1 MPLLEREP
9 ALETLGGWL
18 AEARAG
24 RGRLVL
30 VGGEAG
36 VGKTALV
43 SELALR
49 HRQTARILQGACD
62 ALTTPRPLGPL
73 ADVAPAFGG
82 GLDRLLRDEAP
93 REVLFPA
100 LLQRLRDSRVVTV
113 LVIEDV
119 HWADEATLDLL
130 RFLARRLG
138 PAATLVVATYRDD
151 EVGPLH
157 PVQLLAGD
165 LAGSALVR
173 RLRLAPLS
181 RQAVA
186 VLAGP
191 HGMDPDALHERT
203 GGNPFFITEVLAAG
217 DEVIPATVVDAVL
230 ARAARLSPPARQVL
244 DAAAVVAPP
253 VETWLLVEAA
263 GAAPA
268 QVDECVAAGM
278 LQGQAG
284 GVGFR
289 HELARLAVERTLGPG
304 RRAELHSRAL
314 AALQTQPGAAPDPA
328 RLAHHADGA
337 GDATAVLAHAP
348 VAARRAAAL
357 GAHREAA
364 AQYERV
370 LRFADGL
377 APAARA
383 ELLERHS
390 YECYLTDQLPEA
402 IASRERALG
411 CWRALRDRRKE
422 GDTLR
427 WLSRLAWYQGR
438 NADAERAGR
447 EAVGLLEGLAPGPE
461 LAMAYSNLSQLGM
474 LAGRNEEALAWGGRA
489 IDLAESLGQNEIL
502 VHALNNV
509 GAVDWA
515 QGRPG
520 GRRTL
525 ERSLALALADGLEEH
540 AARAYTNLAYSALNL
555 RDSALASRYL
565 DEGVRYC
572 TERDLDSWR
581 LYMLASQAR
590 FDFEQGRWTA
600 ATRTIETVLR
610 DPRTA
615 PISRIEALAVLGR
628 LRARRGDP
636 GVWPLLDEALALAT
650 LTGELQRLGP
660 VAVARAEAAWLEGD
674 PGSARAVVEDA
685 LDLAEGIAGQNWP
698 WPTGELAF
706 WLWRLGGPDRLPTS
720 GLPDGAAEPFALQMA
735 GAWDTA
741 ADRWRALGCPYEAA
755 AALADSDQEPQLR
768 TALTEL
774 ERLGARPLAAAV
786 ARKLRELGVRGLARG
801 PRPATRA
808 NPANL
813 TARELEVLG
822 LLVEGRSNRQ
832 IAERLFISNKTA
844 SVHVT
849 NLLAKLGVHSR
860 LEAAAMA
867 RHLGLEHPAE
877 LER

>member
-1 MPLLEREP
+1 
-9 ALETLGGWL
+9 
-18 AEARAG
+18 
-24 RGRLVL
+24 
-30 VGGEAG
+30 
-36 VGKTALV
+36 
-43 SELALR
+43 
-49 HRQTARILQGACD
+49 
-62 ALTTPRPLGPL
+62 
-73 ADVAPAFGG
+73 VA
-82 GLDRLLRDEAP
+82 
-93 REVLFPA
+93 
-100 LLQRLRDSRVVTV
+100 TV

-138 PAATLVVATYRDD
+138 PAATLLVVTYRDD

-165 LAGSALVR
+165 LASSALVR

-191 HGMDPDALHERT
+191 HGVDPAALHERT
-203 GGNPFFITEVLAAG
+203 GGNPFFVTEVLAAG
-217 DEVIPATVVDAVL
+217 HEAIPATVADAVL
-230 ARAARLSPPARQVL
+230 ARAARLSRPARQVL

-253 VETWLLVEAA
+253 VEPWLLVEAA
-263 GAAPA
+263 AAAPA

-278 LQGQAG
+278 LQGQVAG

-289 HELARLAVERTLGPG
+289 HELARLTVERALGPG
-304 RRAELHSRAL
+304 RRADLHGRAL
-314 AALQTQPGAAPDPA
+314 AALLTQPGATPDPT

-337 GDATAVLAHAP
+337 GDAAAVLAYAP

-364 AQYERV
+364 AQYARA

-377 APAARA
+377 APAALA

-390 YECYLTDQLPEA
+390 YECYLTDQLA
-402 IASRERALG
+402 DATASRERALA
-411 CWRALRDRRKE
+411 CWRALQDRRKE

-447 EAVGLLEGLAPGPE
+447 EAVELLEGLAPGPE
-461 LAMAYSNLSQLGM
+461 LAMAYSNLSQLAM
-474 LAGRNEEALAWGGRA
+474 VASRTDEAVAWGDRA
-489 IDLAESLGQNEIL
+489 IELAESLGQTEIL

-509 GAVDWA
+509 GTAEMCA
-515 QGRPG
+515 SRPAG
-520 GRRTL
+520 QLTL
-525 ERSLALALADGLEEH
+525 ERSLALALAHGLEEH
-540 AARAYTNLAYSALNL
+540 VARAYTNLACSALNL
-555 RDSALASRYL
+555 RDYPLASRNL
-565 DEGVRYC
+565 DEGIRYC
-572 TERDLDSWR
+572 TERDLDTWR
-581 LYMLASQAR
+581 LYLLVAQAR
-590 FDFEQGRWTA
+590 ADFEQGRWTE
-600 ATRTIETVLR
+600 ATRTVELVLR

-615 PISRIEALAVLGR
+615 PVNRIEALAVLGR
-628 LRARRGDP
+628 VRALRGDP
-636 GVWPLLDEALALAT
+636 GVWPPLDEALALAT
-650 LTGELQRLGP
+650 VTAELQRLGP

-674 PGSARAVVEDA
+674 PAAARGMVEDA
-685 LDLAEGIAGQNWP
+685 LDLAERMAGQNWP
-698 WPTGELAF
+698 WLTGELAF
-706 WLWRLGGPDRLPTS
+706 WLWRLGGPDRLPTG
-720 GLPDGAAEPFALQMA
+720 GLPDGAAEPFALQLA
-735 GAWDTA
+735 GAWAAA

-755 AALADSDQEPQLR
+755 AALAGSDQEPQLR
-768 TALTEL
+768 AALTEL

-813 TARELEVLG
+813 TPRELEVLG

-832 IAERLFISNKTA
+832 IAEALFISNKTA

-867 RHLGLEHPAE
+867 RRLGLEQPAE
-877 LER
+877 LES

>member
-1 MPLLEREP
+1 MQLLERES
-9 ALETLGGWL
+9 ALDALGGWF

-30 VGGEAG
+30 VDGEAG
-36 VGKTALV
+36 VGKTTLV
-43 SELALR
+43 EEFALR
-49 HRQTARILQGACD
+49 HRQAARVLWGACD

-73 ADVAPAFGG
+73 ADVAPALGG
-82 GLDRLLRDEAP
+82 RLDQLLRDEAP

-100 LLQRLRDSRVVTV
+100 LLGRLRDSRVATV

-138 PAATLVVATYRDD
+138 PAPTLVVVTYRDD
-151 EVGPLH
+151 ELGPQH

-165 LAGSALVR
+165 LTSSALVR
-173 RLRLAPLS
+173 RLRLEPLS

-191 HGMDPDALHERT
+191 HGVDPDVLHETT
-203 GGNPFFITEVLAAG
+203 GGNPFFVTEILAAG
-217 DEVIPATVVDAVL
+217 HEAIPATVVDAVL

-263 GAAPA
+263 GAAAA

-278 LQGQAG
+278 LRGQAG

-289 HELARLAVERTLGPG
+289 HELARLAVERALAPG
-304 RRAELHSRAL
+304 RRAELHGRAL
-314 AALQTQPGAAPDPA
+314 AALLTRPGAAPDPA

-337 GDATAVLAHAP
+337 GDGLAVLAHAP

-364 AQYERV
+364 AQYARA

-377 APAARA
+377 APAVRA

-390 YECYLTDQLPEA
+390 YECYLTDQLVEA
-402 IASRERALG
+402 TASRARALG
-411 CWRALRDRRKE
+411 CWRTLRDRRRE

-427 WLSRLAWYQGR
+427 WLSRLAWFQGR

-447 EAVGLLEGLAPGPE
+447 EAVELLEGLAPGPE
-461 LAMAYSNLSQLGM
+461 LAMAYSNLSQLAM
-474 LAGRNEEALAWGGRA
+474 LAANTDEALAWGSRA
-489 IDLAESLGQNEIL
+489 IELAESLGQTEIL

-509 GAVDWA
+509 GTAEMQA
-515 QGRPG
+515 SRPAG
-520 GRRTL
+520 QPTL
-525 ERSLALALADGLEEH
+525 ERSLALALAHGLEEH
-540 AARAYTNLAYSALNL
+540 AARAYTNLAWDALDH
-555 RDSALASRYL
+555 RDYPLASRYL
-565 DEGVRYC
+565 DEGIRYC
-572 TERDLDSWR
+572 TDHDLDTWR

-590 FDFEQGRWTA
+590 WDFEQGRWNE
-600 ATRTIETVLR
+600 ATRTVEAVLR

-615 PISRIEALAVLGR
+615 PVSRINALAVLGR
-628 LRARRGDP
+628 VRARRGDP
-636 GVWPLLDEALALAT
+636 GVWPALDEALALAT
-650 LTGELQRLGP
+650 VTGELQRLGP
-660 VAVARAEAAWLEGD
+660 VAIARAEAAWLEGD
-674 PGSARAVVEDA
+674 PAAARAMVEDA
-685 LDLAEGIAGQNWP
+685 LARAERTKSYAWL
-698 WPTGELAF
+698 TGELAF
-706 WLWRLGGPDRLPTS
+706 WLGRLGGPNRLPS
-720 GLPDGAAEPFALQMA
+720 RGLPDGSAEPFALQMA
-735 GAWDTA
+735 NAWEA
-741 ADRWRALGCPYEAA
+741 AAACWRALGCSYEAA
-755 AALADSDQEPQLR
+755 AALADGDQEPQLR
-768 TALTEL
+768 QALAEL

-786 ARKLRELGVRGLARG
+786 ARRLRELGVRGLARG

-813 TARELEVLG
+813 TARETQVLALVTEG
-822 LLVEGRSNRQ
+822 LRNAD
-832 IAERLFISNKTA
+832 IARRLFVSPKT
-844 SVHVT
+844 VDHHVSAI
-849 NLLAKLGVHSR
+849 LAKLGVR
-860 LEAAAMA
+860 TRGEAARAAA
-867 RHLGLEHPAE
+867 RLGING
-877 LER
+877 